1 MKKKK
6 NNNLRLPFDA
16 RVKYVE
22 DNLEKIIAAASDPV
36 NVRKLGSKVLILFF
50 FFFFGLLQNH
60 WWIEGIEDPWQALAT
75 SIELTD
81 AIKSGNP
88 ETFVSHLPIHQ
99 VRCPDYFF
107 GQHGIPKK
115 RTEVAMA
122 CSTMQP
128 WVETSWAPSRST

>member
-50 FFFFGLLQNH
+50 FFFLVF
-60 WWIEGIEDPWQALAT
+60 
-75 SIELTD
+75 
-81 AIKSGNP
+81 
-88 ETFVSHLPIHQ
+88 
-99 VRCPDYFF
+99 C
-107 GQHGIPKK
+107 
-115 RTEVAMA
+115 RT
-122 CSTMQP
+122 TGG
-128 WVETSWAPSRST
+128 